1 MVDCIILIVALV
13 LMAGTVMCFRGQGF
27 RDNEE

>member
-13 LMAGTVMCFRGQGF
+13 LMAGAVMCFRGGVY
-27 RDNEE
+27 DYE